1 MDIELKFRKD
11 DIETK
16 NFLIKELGISEN
28 SFMEIRSIDGSA
40 IVLVLI
46 IAIDLL
52 VKNPNVIDKF
62 LKRDGCE
69 IEFDDQGNLLRANGY
84 TIDDIIKLKSSI
96 NKESK

>member
-69 IEFDDQGNLLRANGY
+69 IEFDDQGNLLRAKGY
-84 TIDDIIKLKSSI
+84 TIDDII
-96 NKESK
+96 

>member
-69 IEFDDQGNLLRANGY
+69 IEFDDQGNLLRAKGY

>member
-1 MDIELKFRKD
+1 MDIELKFKKD

-40 IVLVLI
+40 IILVVLI
-46 IAIDLL
+46 AIEIL
-52 VKNPNVIDKF
+52 VKNPSIIDKF

-69 IEFDDQGNLLRANGY
+69 IEFDEQGNLRRANGY
-84 TIDDIIKLKSSI
+84 TINDIIKLKSSN
-96 NKESK
+96 NKENN

>member
-1 MDIELKFRKD
+1 MDIELKFKKD

-40 IVLVLI
+40 IILVLI
-46 IAIDLL
+46 IAIEVLI
-52 VKNPNVIDKF
+52 KNPNIIDKF

-69 IEFDDQGNLLRANGY
+69 IEFDDQGNLLKAKGY

-96 NKESK
+96 NKKEN